1 MFHRASRAP
10 SREGID
16 PRGGK
21 SAASL
26 FRRKTV
32 IYSERSIRHWFNYVQ
47 KDNKNYIVCNLHGHW
62 TPNFKGDNP
71 ARLEQFRNIKRFLD
85 GKLNDNDVRSST
97 IRDYVTKK
105 QDGKCSICGI
115 IPFWNSKP
123 IVFIVDHIDGNYENN
138 DPHNIRT
145 ICPNCNSQTDTFS
158 GKNNDKVEHIIKRVK
173 SNPKRKWYKQVW
185 YSGRASGCQSEDV
198 SSILACCPIINKIWR
213 WLNETRK
220 YWEWRLNL
228 IKRWFSSS
236 ET

>member
-1 MFHRASRAP
+1 MKSMHKCDNVECDNLTINPKFCC
-10 SREGID
+10 
-16 PRGGK
+16 GK
-21 SAASL
+21 CDG
-26 FRRKTV
+26 
-32 IYSERSIRHWFNYVQ
+32 N
-47 KDNKNYIVCNLHGHW
+47 NK
-62 TPNFKGDNP
+62 
-71 ARLEQFRNIKRFLD
+71 RLLKIKRFLD

-173 SNPKRKWYKQVW
+173 SNPKRK
-185 YSGRASGCQSEDV
+185 
-198 SSILACCPIINKIWR
+198 
-213 WLNETRK
+213 
-220 YWEWRLNL
+220 
-228 IKRWFSSS
+228 
-236 ET
+236 